1 MTQGGTHNNI
11 SGGVIIGPVIM
22 GRDITV
28 TLPPQVPLA
37 MSGLPAGSAA
47 FTGRETDLAAVLD
60 VLRPQNGDARHGRFG
75 SAVAVTAV
83 GGLGGIGKTELA
95 VQAARIAMG
104 RGWFPGGVLFVDM
117 LGYDERRREST
128 QALGGLLRALGVPDG
143 LIPADRFER
152 SRMYRSILTEFAR
165 SGRRV
170 LVVADNVNGEQQVE
184 SLLPGDGVT
193 AAIVTSRH
201 TLGLLDARLLDLDEL
216 AAQTSL
222 TMLERAL
229 HAARPGD
236 TRLAQHPADAAEV
249 VRLCGGLPLALRIA
263 AALLAENPAM
273 PVAALAAELSADKP
287 VVGLA
292 YGTKGV
298 RAAFELSYRNLN
310 ASQQRMFRLLTVNP
324 GAETATEVAAA
335 LVDRPLQKTR
345 DNLKALA
352 RAHLIE
358 QGSEYGRWKMHDL
371 VRQYADD
378 LARGHGGGQRERA
391 FDRLLRYYAEKI
403 YETGRFIPA
412 PWAEREYDLLYDI
425 VRAADEEYGHESAY
439 WFGRLVHDLFE
450 GVD

>member
-1 MTQGGTHNNI
+1 MTQGGTDNEI
-11 SGGVIIGPVIM
+11 SGGVVIGPVIM
-22 GRDITV
+22 GRDVTV

-37 MSGLPAGSAA
+37 MSGLPATSAA
-47 FTGRETDLAAVLD
+47 FTGRETDLAAVLE
-60 VLRPQNGDARHGRFG
+60 VLRPQNGKAGRGRFDC
-75 SAVAVTAV
+75 AVVVTAV

-95 VQAARIAMG
+95 VQAARIATG

-152 SRMYRSILTEFAR
+152 ARMYRSILTEFAR

-184 SLLPGDGVT
+184 LLLPGDGVT

-201 TLGLLDARLLDLDEL
+201 TLGLLNARLLDLNEL

-229 HAARPGD
+229 RAARPGD
-236 TRLAQHPADAAEV
+236 NRLAQHPADAAEV

-273 PVAALAAELSADKP
+273 PVAALAAELRADKP

-292 YGTKGV
+292 YGTAGV
-298 RAAFELSYRNLN
+298 RAAFELSYRNLS

-324 GAETATEVAAA
+324 GAETTTEVAAA
-335 LVDRPLQKTR
+335 LADRPQQQTR

-378 LARGHGGGQRERA
+378 LARRHGGGQRSRA
-391 FDRLLRYYAEKI
+391 FDRLLRHYAEKI
-403 YETGRFIPA
+403 YETGRFTPA
-412 PWAEREYDLLYDI
+412 PWAEREYDTLLD
-425 VRAADEEYGHESAY
+425 VARAADEEYGHENAL

-450 GVD
+450 GPD